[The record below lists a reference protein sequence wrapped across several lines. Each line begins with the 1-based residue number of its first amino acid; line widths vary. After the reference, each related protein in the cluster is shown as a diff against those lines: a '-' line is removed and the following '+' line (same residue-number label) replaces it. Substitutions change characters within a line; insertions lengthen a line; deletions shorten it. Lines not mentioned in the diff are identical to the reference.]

1 MRFIHTTTAKVE
13 SLKKQAKRIQRNGGG
28 KHADLLNRVA
38 RTAGYE
44 HWHHVTLCQRETEG
58 VREDRS
64 LRSTIEKILNLEE
77 RGEVAIVGTGS
88 ETSTT
93 QPFLLFS
100 TGLGDAWLLDPIG
113 HKACCLMWRGERQ
126 SPTIRDEPE
135 RLEILW
141 EGHYELRGAFF
152 EVDLD
157 HPLIGHRAIGGYPM
171 DGLREFLLPA
181 QPAEESIGQVFGQD
195 DAVPLTPD
203 LIRQL
208 EHEGWQAEQLT
219 AAARQGALYSPTRNG
234 ILFPSMQEP
243 KF

>member
-1 MRFIHTTTAKVE
+1 MRFIPTTTAKVE

-58 VREDRS
+58 VTQGRS
-64 LRSTIEKILNLEE
+64 LQSTIEHILTLEH
-77 RGEVAIVGTGS
+77 RGEVGIVGTGP

-113 HKACCLMWRGERQ
+113 HQACCLMWRGEQ
-126 SPTIRDEPE
+126 QAPTIRDLPE

-141 EGHYELRGAFF
+141 EGTYELRGAFF

-157 HPLIGHRAIGGYPM
+157 HPVIGRRAIAGYPV
-171 DGLREFLLPA
+171 DQLRDLLLPA
-181 QPAEESIGQVFGQD
+181 QGAEETMVQVFGQE
-195 DAVPLTPD
+195 DAVPLTPE
-203 LIRQL
+203 IVQQL
-208 EHEGWQAEQLT
+208 VREGWQPDQL
-219 AAARQGALYSPTRNG
+219 ARAARQGARYSPARDTV
-234 ILFPSMQEP
+234 LFPPMQDP
-243 KF
+243 K

>member
-1 MRFIHTTTAKVE
+1 MRFIPTTTAKVE
-13 SLKKQAKRIQRNGGG
+13 SLKKQAKRLQRNGGG

-38 RTAGYE
+38 RTTGYE
-44 HWHHVTLCQRETEG
+44 HWHHVTLCLRETEG
-58 VREDRS
+58 VRQGRS
-64 LRSTIEKILNLEE
+64 LQSTIEQILTREQH
-77 RGEVAIVGTGS
+77 GEVAIVGTGS

-113 HKACCLMWRGERQ
+113 HKACCLMWRGDRQ
-126 SPTIRDEPE
+126 SPTIRDLPE

-157 HPLIGHRAIGGYPM
+157 HPLIGHRAIGGYPV
-171 DGLREFLLPA
+171 DALREFLLSA
-181 QPAEESIGQVFGQD
+181 QPAEESIAQVFGQN

-203 LIRQL
+203 MIRQL
-208 EHEGWQAEQLT
+208 AHEGWQADQLA
-219 AAARQGALYSPTRNG
+219 AAARQGARYSPTRDAM
-234 ILFPSMQEP
+234 LFPPMQDP
-243 KF
+243 K